1 MPAEVNIAIIGAG
14 VIGLAIAAEA
24 AQLQRGVFVF
34 ERNNSF
40 GLETSSR
47 NSGVIHAG
55 IYYPSDSLKAK
66 LCVQGKNLLYELC
79 DRYDISYKKPGKIIV
94 AVEENEIQELER
106 IYNQG
111 KRNGVNDLRL
121 ISRKELKRLEPNVE
135 GKSGLLSPS
144 TGIIDPYSI
153 SKFFYSQA
161 REQGVEVIFSSEI
174 VGIENSGTGYN
185 LHVRDREGISPL
197 AARIVINS
205 TGLNSDKTARLAGI
219 DVTQAGYK
227 LHYCKGEYFS
237 LNPQKRHLVDRLI
250 YPAPEHAGL
259 GIHVT
264 PDIDNAIR
272 LGPNARYVDTID
284 YQVDETQKETFY
296 KSARRFLT
304 HLELEDLEPDFA
316 GIRPKLQAPGEAFR
330 DFVIAHEDKKGLP
343 GLINLI
349 GIESPGLTAS
359 PAIARYVAGIIKD
372 LSH

>member
-359 PAIARYVAGIIKD
+359 PAIARYVSGIIKD